1 MMNNNTINCYYD
13 GQQRSRLPSAING
26 GNPRGITEE

>member
-26 GNPRGITEE
+26 GITEE